1 MLGLIGLIGIAV
13 NNTILLVD
21 FANQER
27 DLGHDRRTAIS
38 TAVRK
43 RFRPLVAT
51 SFTTVGGLLPLAL
64 SDPFWEGLAFTIIFG
79 LLSSTF
85 LVILSFP
92 YYYLAVEWMRDR
104 VRTPWRRG
112 AKFDDAEARALLA
125 EETLIS

>member
-51 SFTTVGGLLPLAL
+51 SFTTVGGVLHGFTGSIETANRAIGNRLAIGMGKAIN
-64 SDPFWEGLAFTIIFG
+64 W
-79 LLSSTF
+79 SS
-85 LVILSFP
+85 
-92 YYYLAVEWMRDR
+92 
-104 VRTPWRRG
+104 
-112 AKFDDAEARALLA
+112 ALIGQDFY
-125 EETLIS
+125 ETLPSATTSVSMVYLWIRNLG